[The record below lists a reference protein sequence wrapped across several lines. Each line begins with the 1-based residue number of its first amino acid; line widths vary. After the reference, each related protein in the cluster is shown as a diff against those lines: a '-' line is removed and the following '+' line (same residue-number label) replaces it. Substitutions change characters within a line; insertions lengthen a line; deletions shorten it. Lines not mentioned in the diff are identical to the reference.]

1 MLKTT
6 TLYAVKRDGKYMVAY
21 MNQKA
26 EWSPRVDAAWCS
38 RELSA
43 AKDFAGLI
51 KGSEIVEL
59 TIIERV
65 VKP

>member
-6 TLYAVKRDGKYMVAY
+6 TLYAVKRDGKYMAAY

-26 EWSPRVDAAWCS
+26 EWSTRVDAAWCS
-38 RELSA
+38 MEIAA

-51 KGSEIVEL
+51 KGAEIVEL